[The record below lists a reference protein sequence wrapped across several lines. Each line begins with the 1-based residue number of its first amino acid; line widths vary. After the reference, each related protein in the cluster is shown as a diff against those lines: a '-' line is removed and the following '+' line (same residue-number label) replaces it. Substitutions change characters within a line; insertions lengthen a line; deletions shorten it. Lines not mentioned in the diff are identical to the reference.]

1 MTRRR
6 IRTARAIATTM
17 ALAGVGLLLAGP
29 VVAQD
34 EVRTQTDL
42 FGYNVDAE
50 AMPFTVRFFESF
62 IPIPTD
68 PGDPQFSTSLSFT
81 SARLG
86 TGPSGRAVAS
96 SVWPGAALGD
106 GFGTVVGDED
116 QTYPIR
122 AAANYPGG
130 GEDDWDQE
138 QVATDGFGMY
148 ASARGLDVTAM
159 SEGGGL
165 PPEMHALARPGQVRS
180 ESTSTVVDGWAEAT
194 SISNASQ
201 VALLEGVIILD
212 SVETT
217 VVARSNGE
225 LGETDGLTTVGGI
238 TVLGQPA
245 RLTDQGVIIEPEDD
259 PSDGAIGGLL
269 SPVNQILQTLTDDL
283 VADGIEDTLGIRI
296 EAVDHDQTLDG
307 AIAEREAGGI
317 RITVDVAVLRGYL
330 QPILDLVPTSDL
342 LDLLPDEEGITNLK
356 GLFFE
361 LQGLGPTIEYVVGR
375 GVVSASASPAFSF
388 DMPPPPPP
396 FDPGT
401 VDTQLPAAPPPPM
414 GGVSMPPPSTGGATS
429 PDVAPSA
436 PGPSGPTLAAAEPP
450 PLFQGIP
457 LGFAGAVLLF
467 AAVPTALLTNLREAA
482 VGIGANLDAT
492 QSLPN
497 LRGGA

>member
-6 IRTARAIATTM
+6 TRTARAIATTM
-17 ALAGVGLLLAGP
+17 AVAGVGLLLAGP

-34 EVRTQTDL
+34 EVRTHTEL

-96 SVWPGAALGD
+96 SVWPGSAFGD
-106 GFGTVVGDED
+106 GFGTIIDNEDES
-116 QTYPIR
+116 YPIR

-130 GEDDWDQE
+130 GEEDWDDE
-138 QVATDGFGMY
+138 QVATEGFGMY
-148 ASARGLDVTAM
+148 ASARGLDVTAR

-165 PPEMHALARPGQVRS
+165 PSEMHALARPGQVRS
-180 ESTSTVVDGWAEAT
+180 ESTSTVLDGWAEAT
-194 SISNASQ
+194 STSHASRI
-201 VALLEGVIILD
+201 ALLEGVIILD
-212 SVETT
+212 GVKTT

-225 LGETDGLTTVGGI
+225 LAETAGRTTVGGM

-245 RLTDQGVIIEPEDD
+245 ILTDQGVVIEPEDD
-259 PSDGAIGGLL
+259 PSDGAVGGLL
-269 SPVNQILQTLTDDL
+269 SPVNQILRTLTEDL

-296 EAVDHDQTLDG
+296 EALDHEQTING

-317 RITVDVAVLRGYL
+317 RITVDVSVLRGYL

-342 LDLLPDEEGITNLK
+342 LDLLPDEDGITNLK

-361 LQGLGPTIEYVVGR
+361 LQSLGPTIEYIVGR

-388 DMPPPPPP
+388 DPPPPPPP
-396 FDPGT
+396 FDPDM
-401 VDTQLPAAPPPPM
+401 VDTQLPAAPLPPM

-429 PDVAPSA
+429 PSVAPAA
-436 PGPSGPTLAAAEPP
+436 PGPSGPTLAAVEPP

-457 LGFAGAVLLF
+457 LGFAGALLVL
-467 AAVPTALLTNLREAA
+467 AAAPTWWLTTIREAA
-482 VGIGANLDAT
+482 VGVGASLDAT
-492 QSLPN
+492 RSLPN